1 MPTLVRLWNGE
12 GAYACRRLPDSE
24 EVLVTATVPAE
35 LVHVDS
41 TTIRFP
47 SLCVVHGD
55 FQNKLHVKR
64 FVDNWDNLIAMD
76 FSISNARV
84 TNLKTTGK

>member
-1 MPTLVRLWNGE
+1 MPTLVRLWKGE
-12 GAYACRRLPDSE
+12 DAYSCKRLSDSE
-24 EVLVTATVPAE
+24 EVFVAAIVPTD

-41 TTIRFP
+41 TTVRFP

-55 FQNKLHVKR
+55 FENKLHVKR
-64 FVDNWDNLIAMD
+64 FVDNWDNLVAMD